1 MTSFTDELNVLFF
14 NRLLFGYSTV
24 SIRHNSKK
32 RPIMENEL
40 LVNATNEFH
49 LFVDHYKQ
57 TLPAA
62 LLYESVL

>member
-1 MTSFTDELNVLFF
+1 
-14 NRLLFGYSTV
+14 
-24 SIRHNSKK
+24 
-32 RPIMENEL
+32 MENEL

-62 LLYESVL
+62 LLYESVLWNVSVLNLGTSVARKLYKTYW